1 MTTSDQDGQHQLTRK
16 QLREIRLTGSTPVI
30 TEAEAAAA
38 SQPAAVL
45 PRAAEPVEIAPVL
58 DVEAKEADAPLTRR
72 QMRALEH
79 AHPVTDDP
87 DDVVEPEAVEPEA
100 ESEAAVGEEPPADVS
115 DIAAPVVASPVSPAE
130 EQQVPGELVSGV
142 PTFEP
147 TPVPVT
153 AEVPRFDASDAA
165 DDDDADRE
173 GSDPESETDAA
184 AEPEAGSSDRD
195 QVAAIFDA
203 PVEDDPQFD
212 APSAAEIESVESDDE
227 ADELEVVT
235 AERPVVGAAFGLGVK
250 PEKPVGALFDEL
262 LDGRSSSGSHHS
274 ASTALI
280 FTPSAGAGSL
290 SGPIAST
297 GELLITGT
305 YALPDGI
312 GSQGHAHG
320 MADGRDAD
328 AVLLDGELA
337 PASSPTPIAASS
349 AISTSKSAGEVIR
362 PPAPDKGNKLMLTL
376 AIVAGGLALA
386 LAATLII
393 ASTTGVFG

>member
-1 MTTSDQDGQHQLTRK
+1 MTTSEQDGQQKLTRK

-30 TEAEAAAA
+30 TEAEATAA
-38 SQPAAVL
+38 SQPATVL
-45 PRAAEPVEIAPVL
+45 PRAAEPVEIAPVH
-58 DVEAKEADAPLTRR
+58 DAEAKESGAPLTRR

-79 AHPVTDDP
+79 AHAADDHVEVDESESEAQEP
-87 DDVVEPEAVEPEA
+87 QAQEPEAAVVE
-100 ESEAAVGEEPPADVS
+100 ESVVEDRVAEEPVVEDRVAEAVS
-115 DIAAPVVASPVSPAE
+115 AEAPVVAAPATSTEDQHVSD
-130 EQQVPGELVSGV
+130 GLVSGV
-142 PTFEP
+142 PPFDRTTESA
-147 TPVPVT
+147 T
-153 AEVPRFDASDAA
+153 AGVPRFGSDLESPSDAA
-165 DDDDADRE
+165 A
-173 GSDPESETDAA
+173 
-184 AEPEAGSSDRD
+184 EAGSSDRD

-203 PVEDDPQFD
+203 PTEDDSQLVD
-212 APSAAEIESVESDDE
+212 ASETGSAESDQ
-227 ADELEVVT
+227 ADELEVIT

-250 PEKPVGALFDEL
+250 PEKPAGALFDDL

-280 FTPSAGAGSL
+280 FTPSVGAGSL

-320 MADGRDAD
+320 TTDGRDAD

-362 PPAPDKGNKLMLTL
+362 PPTPDKGNKLMLTL